1 MVGMA
6 CIGLLLAA
14 GFASG
19 QEVERK
25 MRIFDIEFLTAS
37 RDDFPGPDLAQFDV
51 GAESIAPPMMDED
64 CDEGMSDEMLIN
76 MIQYNIHPDSWKN
89 SLNSIDPRDGKL
101 VVVQTPEVLAE
112 VERLLKVLRESH
124 VRLVNVRA
132 WAFEMENSYL
142 QAFMARSLARPSGS
156 LLSQEDVNYLMG
168 KADPGAAT
176 LIGAVSVTCFSG
188 QRVHAGPLNKQVYV
202 RDLDVEVAQKI
213 TIVDPVMGTLLTG
226 FLVDVRPS
234 IVGRHASVLME
245 MRIGWAACTD
255 AAASVESGV
264 GRIDTPRR
272 ALVTGSTTVLV
283 PRGKAFFLS
292 ASHPDKPGYS
302 VVFMVKPTALG
313 FTQGKKKEEKKKTGP
328 RRVLRM
334 YDVRLL
340 TSELKDFPGPDL
352 DIRLEADGAGGPA
365 FDEADEGVGF
375 SAEELVE
382 LLKSSIEED
391 SWSNVR
397 NAITPVGSSLVVVQK
412 PQVHEKI
419 TAFLEALWARRA
431 VLVFAHLRYIDA
443 DRATLLRIAPLGA
456 STLALEA
463 GAMAALEKELRKGKA
478 LTLLRSAAITCFNR
492 QRVHIQTVSQQA
504 VIGDVDVEV
513 AESAGIGDP
522 IMKAACGGLVF
533 DFTPILSGD
542 GRHVAVDLR
551 PQIASVSM
559 PVIAKIGGK
568 FPNVVQKFTLRLDK
582 LLTSV
587 TVPDGGTVL
596 FVTGVSPGNPSRLRV
611 VTLTLRMMRVK

>member
-1 MVGMA
+1 
-6 CIGLLLAA
+6 
-14 GFASG
+14 
-19 QEVERK
+19 

-37 RDDFPGPDLAQFDV
+37 RDDFPGPDLAHFDV
-51 GAESIAPPMMDED
+51 GSESIAPPMMDED
-64 CDEGMSDEMLIN
+64 GDEGMSNEMLIN

-101 VVVQTPEVLAE
+101 VVVQTPEVLTE

-156 LLSQEDVNYLMG
+156 LLSSEDVDYLMG
-168 KADPGAAT
+168 RADPGAAT
-176 LIGAVSVTCFSG
+176 LVGAVSVTCFSG
-188 QRVHAGPLNKQVYV
+188 QRVHAGPLSKQIYI

-226 FLVDVRPS
+226 FLLDVRPS
-234 IVGRHASVLME
+234 IVGQHASVLME
-245 MRIGWAACTD
+245 LRIGLATCTD

-272 ALVTGSTTVLV
+272 ALVTGLTTVLV
-283 PRGKAFFLS
+283 PRNKAFFIA
-292 ASHPDKPGYS
+292 ASHPDKAGYS
-302 VVFMVKPTALG
+302 VVFLVKPNAVGLPA
-313 FTQGKKKEEKKKTGP
+313 GKKKEEKKTAGP

-340 TSELKDFPGPDL
+340 TSELNDFPGPDL
-352 DIRLEADGAGGPA
+352 DLKIMDDAAGGPA
-365 FDEADEGVGF
+365 FEEADEGVGL

-382 LLKSSIEED
+382 LLKTSVEED

-397 NAITPVGSSLVVVQK
+397 NAISIVGSSLVVVQK

-419 TAFLEALWARRA
+419 TAFLQALWARRA

-443 DRATLLRIAPLGA
+443 DRATLLRIAPLNA

-463 GAMAALEKELRKGKA
+463 GAVATLEKELRKGKA
-478 LTLLRSAAITCFNR
+478 LTLKRCATTTCFNR
-492 QRVHIQTVSQQA
+492 QRVHIQTVSQQP

-522 IMKAACGGLVF
+522 IMREAAGGLVF

-542 GRHVAVDLR
+542 GRHVAVDFR
-551 PQIASVSM
+551 PQIASVST

-568 FPNVVQKFTLRLDK
+568 FPNVVQKFTLRLDN
-582 LLTSV
+582 LQTSV

-596 FVTGVSPGNPSRLRV
+596 FITGTSPDNPSRLRV
-611 VTLTLRMMRVK
+611 VTLTLRIMRVK